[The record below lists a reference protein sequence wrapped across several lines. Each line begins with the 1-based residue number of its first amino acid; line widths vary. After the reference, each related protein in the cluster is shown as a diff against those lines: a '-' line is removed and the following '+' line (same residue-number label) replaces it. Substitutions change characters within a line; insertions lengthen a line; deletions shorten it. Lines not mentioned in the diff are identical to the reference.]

1 MDGIRTMEGPKLN
14 RWLGFFNVIL
24 GLLYIAVGISYFFL
38 SALSLSFTSVV
49 LAIFLI
55 FFGIVL
61 IAYHVHIEFIEN
73 WMFNNFGFMYDWRGR
88 SSYLLFTGFM
98 CISLGTFGVVTG
110 IITLIVLIG
119 NCVSLRVNNDL
130 RNLIVST
137 DQDFKNKHSS
147 PNSGMPKNSG
157 LATGPAASAPTD
169 NRERDGTEVWEEV
182 VDPESGKKYY
192 YNPSTGETSW
202 TLPGQ

>member
-1 MDGIRTMEGPKLN
+1 MDNIRSMEGSKLN
-14 RWLGFFNVIL
+14 RWLAFFNVIL

-38 SALSLSFTSVV
+38 SALSLSVSSVV

-61 IAYHVHIEFIEN
+61 ISYHVHIEFIEN

-88 SSYLLFTGFM
+88 SAYLLFTGFM
-98 CISLGTFGVVTG
+98 CISLGTFGIITG
-110 IITLIVLIG
+110 IVTLIVLII
-119 NCVSLRVNNDL
+119 NMVSLSFNKDL
-130 RNLIVST
+130 KNLVTST
-137 DQDFKNKHSS
+137 DAVFKFKHSS
-147 PNSGMPKNSG
+147 PVGASGAAVPKANG
-157 LATGPAASAPTD
+157 E
-169 NRERDGTEVWEEV
+169 RENTEVWEEV